1 MIAPNARYLRR
12 LVLALH
18 ADQRTP
24 LVVRAECNNLVLAI
38 GANDLDLVRENL
50 QRLQVAAKAEG
61 FALPSDEH
69 ADDACGA
76 IDTLRL
82 GV

>member
-24 LVVRAECNNLVLAI
+24 LAVRIECDHLMLAI
-38 GANDLDLVRENL
+38 GANDLDRVREYL
-50 QRLQVAAKAEG
+50 QRLQIAARAEA
-61 FALPSDEH
+61 FELPSEGGH
-69 ADDACGA
+69 
-76 IDTLRL
+76 
-82 GV
+82 